1 MNGIDMKLAR
11 ANGIFSKFPAVSRRF
26 FYRLFYEWDLTTG
39 IFPVM
44 LV

>member
-26 FYRLFYEWDLTTG
+26 FIGCFMNG
-39 IFPVM
+39 I
-44 LV
+44 